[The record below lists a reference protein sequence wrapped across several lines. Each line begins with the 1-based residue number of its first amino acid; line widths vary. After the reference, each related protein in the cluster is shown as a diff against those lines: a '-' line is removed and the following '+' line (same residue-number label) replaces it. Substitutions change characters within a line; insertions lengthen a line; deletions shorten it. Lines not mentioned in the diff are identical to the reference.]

1 MPKKNQRE
9 KSWQDV
15 SVTLSE
21 NIPAAT
27 ETVTQKLSIYLLRM
41 SNHIYL
47 NSYIKLHSTHLL
59 HVFVHMYVLHM
70 YVFKKNMILQG

>member
-1 MPKKNQRE
+1 M
-9 KSWQDV
+9 

-47 NSYIKLHSTHLL
+47 NSYIKLHGTHLL

>member
-1 MPKKNQRE
+1 M
-9 KSWQDV
+9 

-27 ETVTQKLSIYLLRM
+27 ETVTQNLSIYLLRM

-47 NSYIKLHSTHLL
+47 NSYLKLHNPHLL